1 MRKLNKFKKAQVRR
15 SIYVLPN
22 IFTTFNLFAGF
33 FAIISSIEA
42 KFTTA
47 AVSILIA
54 GVFDLLDGKIARA
67 TNTSS
72 QFGIEYDSLAD
83 LVSFGIA
90 PMLLMYLWALKPL
103 GRLGWLAAF
112 LFMACGA
119 LRLARFNTNTEA
131 ADNEFFTGLPI
142 PAAAGM
148 TASIVLFA
156 DKMNFAANPL
166 LMLTVLYLLAFLMV
180 STIKFKSLK
189 KHAFFGRMK
198 FNILA
203 VGILILIFIAAL
215 PQIALF
221 IVSVLYILSG
231 LFLNLKNRLFKNKFK
246 TKKIKQGIKRI

>member
-1 MRKLNKFKKAQVRR
+1 MRKLNKFKKAHVRR

-33 FAIISSIEA
+33 FAIISSIES
-42 KFTTA
+42 KFTIA

-103 GRLGWLAAF
+103 GRFGWLAAF

-119 LRLARFNTNTEA
+119 LRLARYNTNAGA
-131 ADNEFFTGLPI
+131 ADNGYFTGLPI

-156 DKMNFAANPL
+156 DKINIAANSL
-166 LMLTVLYLLAFLMV
+166 LMLTVLYLLSFLMV
-180 STIKFKSLK
+180 SSIKFQSLK
-189 KHAFFGRMK
+189 KYAFFGKMK
-198 FNILA
+198 FNIFA
-203 VGILILIFIAAL
+203 AGILILIFIAAM

-221 IVSVLYILSG
+221 VLSVLYILSG
-231 LFLNLKNRLFKNKFK
+231 LFLNLKNKLFKNKLK
-246 TKKIKQGIKRI
+246 TKKTEQSVKGI

>member
-33 FAIISSIEA
+33 FAIISSIEG

-47 AVSILIA
+47 AVSVLIA

-90 PMLLMYLWALKPL
+90 PMLLIYLWALKPL
-103 GRLGWLAAF
+103 GRFGWLAAF

-119 LRLARFNTNTEA
+119 LRLARFNTHTGTS
-131 ADNEFFTGLPI
+131 DNEYFTGLPI

-148 TASIVLFA
+148 AATIVLFA
-156 DKMNFAANPL
+156 DKMNFEVNSL
-166 LMLTVLYLLAFLMV
+166 LMLILLYLLSFLMV

-189 KHAFFGRMK
+189 KYTFFGRMK
-198 FNILA
+198 FNILTSG
-203 VGILILIFIAAL
+203 VLILIFIAAQ
-215 PQIALF
+215 PQITLF
-221 IVSVLYILSG
+221 ILSVLYILSG
-231 LFLNLKNRLFKNKFK
+231 PFLSLKNRLFKNKLK
-246 TKKIKQGIKRI
+246 TEEAKPSIKGI